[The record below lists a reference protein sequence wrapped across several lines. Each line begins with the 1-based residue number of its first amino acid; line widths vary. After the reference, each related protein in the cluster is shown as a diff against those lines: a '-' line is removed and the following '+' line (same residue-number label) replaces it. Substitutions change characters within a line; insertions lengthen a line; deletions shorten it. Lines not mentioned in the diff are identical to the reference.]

1 MTRYTD
7 MMQAQRQALE
17 TNNAITVR
25 NPFDGALVG
34 ELPVSSAADIAAAV
48 IRAKAAQREF
58 RCSTPAVRR
67 AMLNA
72 LAAEIAVDAENL
84 ARIISTEMGKTIR
97 EARNEVRRAQN
108 TLKLSGD
115 AATFLDGEALHCAIV
130 EGGADRLATI
140 TYEPV
145 GVVGAITPFNYP
157 LNLLCHKLGPAI
169 AAGNAVVAKPSPKAP
184 LAAARLHELAMK
196 AGWPAGLFQIV
207 HGAAEAAVSL
217 AQSPIDL
224 LSFTGGP
231 AAGLALKSASGL
243 IRCLM
248 ELGGNDPLFVLPDAD
263 LDKAVAT
270 AIGHRFEIAGQS
282 CAAVKKLYL
291 HRDIEK
297 IFTERLLA
305 AVDAVEFGDPSQDD
319 TDMGTVIDLAA
330 AKTVAERVNASISA
344 HGAKLLTG
352 GTHDGTVFSP
362 TVISQIAADAPV
374 IADETF
380 GPVIAIRS
388 FTDPRAAIAEVN
400 AGEFGLQAGIFTNDH
415 ALIKTFSRDLNVGGV
430 MINEGPDFRAEHVP
444 FGGVKRSGLGREG
457 VRIALREMSEPKVVI
472 D

>member
-1 MTRYTD
+1 MPKT
-7 MMQAQRQALE
+7 QP
-17 TNNAITVR
+17 AILSSAFAVNVR
-25 NPFDGALVG
+25 NPFDGQPVG
-34 ELPVSSAADIAAAV
+34 EVEISSAADIALAV
-48 IRAKAAQREF
+48 QRAKAAQWAF
-58 RCSTPAVRR
+58 RRSTPAVRR

-72 LAAEIAVDAENL
+72 LATEIAGDAENL
-84 ARIISTEMGKTIR
+84 ARIISSEMGKTIR

-145 GVVGAITPFNYP
+145 GVIGAITPFNYP

-184 LAAARLHELAMK
+184 LAAQRLRDLALK
-196 AGWPAGLFQIV
+196 AGWPDDLFQIV
-207 HGAAEAAVSL
+207 HGEAEAALSL
-217 AQSPIDL
+217 ARAPIDL

-231 AAGLALKSASGL
+231 TAGLALKNASGL
-243 IRCLM
+243 VRCLM

-263 LDKAVAT
+263 LDQAVAT

-291 HRDIEK
+291 HTEIEK
-297 IFTERLLA
+297 TFTEKLLA
-305 AVDAVEFGDPSQDD
+305 AVDAVEFGDPSRDD
-319 TDMGTVIDLAA
+319 TDMGTVIDEAA
-330 AKTVAERVNASISA
+330 ARLVEERVNATI
-344 HGAKLLTG
+344 TG
-352 GTHDGTVFSP
+352 GARLLHGGSRDRTLFSP
-362 TVISQIAADAPV
+362 TVIADVGADAPV

-388 FTDPRAAIAEVN
+388 FSNAREAIAEVN
-400 AGEFGLQAGIFTNDH
+400 AGAYGLQAGVFTNDH
-415 ALIKTFSRDLNVGGV
+415 AMIKMFSRDLVVGGV

>member
-1 MTRYTD
+1 
-7 MMQAQRQALE
+7 MMQAQRQPLE
-17 TNNAITVR
+17 ASKAILVR
-25 NPFDGALVG
+25 NPFDGAPVG
-34 ELPVSSAADIAAAV
+34 EVPVSSSEEIAAAV
-48 IRAKAAQREF
+48 MRAKAAQWEF
-58 RCSTPAVRR
+58 RRSTPAVRR
-67 AMLNA
+67 AMLNT
-72 LAAEIAVDAENL
+72 LAAEIAADAENL
-84 ARIISTEMGKTIR
+84 ARIISSEMGKTIR

-184 LAAARLHELAMK
+184 LAAARLHELALK
-196 AGWPAGLFQIV
+196 AGWPPALFQIV
-207 HGAAEAAVSL
+207 HGAADAAVSL
-217 AQSPIDL
+217 ARSPIDL

-231 AAGLALKSASGL
+231 AAGLALKTASGL

-263 LDKAVAT
+263 LDSAVAT
-270 AIGHRFEIAGQS
+270 TIGHRFEIAGQS

-297 IFTERLLA
+297 VFTEKLLA
-305 AVDAVEFGDPSQDD
+305 AVDGVEFGDPSRDD

-330 AKTVAERVNASISA
+330 AMTVAERVKASVSG
-344 HGAKLLTG
+344 HGGKLLTG
-352 GTHDGTVFSP
+352 GTHDGTVFAP
-362 TVISQIAADAPV
+362 TVISQIDADAPV

-400 AGEFGLQAGIFTNDH
+400 AGVYGLQAGIFTNDH
-415 ALIKTFSRDLNVGGV
+415 ALIKTFSRELQVGGV

-457 VRIALREMSEPKVVI
+457 VRIALREMSEQKVVI